1 MLFMTRLGCLA
12 DEFELSVPQLFPN
25 VAKLRTSTR
34 KQAHFRIW
42 QVQACGWVTTLL
54 DTTYTGKFLVSW
66 SSLCVPTGRER
77 QGVGVS
83 CSSPVQFCPC
93 QCQCQGC
100 LPAASLLTHYVIN
113 PHLCNVMLLLPSSIV
128 RSSGSLACY
137 IRLSTVFQAINVAS
151 TKFPR
156 IT

>member
-66 SSLCVPTGRER
+66 SSLCVPTGEKGKALVCHAVR
-77 QGVGVS
+77 QCNS
-83 CSSPVQFCPC
+83 A
-93 QCQCQGC
+93 
-100 LPAASLLTHYVIN
+100 PANANARDAYPLQVY
-113 PHLCNVMLLLPSSIV
+113 
-128 RSSGSLACY
+128 
-137 IRLSTVFQAINVAS
+137 
-151 TKFPR
+151 
-156 IT
+156 